1 MKKQLLIAICL
12 LFSAIAAQA
21 SHLMGGQMTSR
32 NIGGLTYEVTL
43 TVYRDTLGIPV
54 YTTANFYYSYASGG
68 FDTSHIV
75 PVSPVFVF
83 GNGVER
89 YTYTDTIALP
99 FTGTYDMWYD
109 DCCRNAAILNI
120 PAPGS
125 FHLANK
131 LMADSTNST
140 PVFLNEPIT
149 LAQLGV
155 PFAYNPLP
163 FDVDGDSIA
172 WMLDIPQEGNGTS
185 LPSPVAGYVLPYS
198 DTLVP
203 FTMNPVTGEISF
215 LPNTIGYFEVS
226 MLVQEYRAGI
236 LIGEI
241 RRDMQIIVVQS
252 SNGPVNLT
260 LNSPNAP
267 FSGKNYSVDAGTAF
281 NFTVIANDPDGNAVN
296 IAANGDAFRL
306 ANPATFTSST
316 VGAVT
321 TATLSWNTST
331 ANERNA
337 PYIIGLRVNE
347 TYTNFSFSSDISI
360 HLNVN
365 KATGLNNPTSNGVK
379 FNVYPNPTSDYM
391 MLNFTS
397 KSNSDGRV
405 EILNLAGQ
413 LVKTYDAIKVL
424 NGLNVIQVNDLNL
437 NQGVYIVNLIQ
448 DGKNLGNSKLN
459 IR

>member
-1 MKKQLLIAICL
+1 
-12 LFSAIAAQA
+12 
-21 SHLMGGQMTSR
+21 
-32 NIGGLTYEVTL
+32 
-43 TVYRDTLGIPV
+43 
-54 YTTANFYYSYASGG
+54 
-68 FDTSHIV
+68 
-75 PVSPVFVF
+75 
-83 GNGVER
+83 
-89 YTYTDTIALP
+89 
-99 FTGTYDMWYD
+99 
-109 DCCRNAAILNI
+109 
-120 PAPGS
+120 
-125 FHLANK
+125 
-131 LMADSTNST
+131 
-140 PVFLNEPIT
+140 
-149 LAQLGV
+149 
-155 PFAYNPLP
+155 
-163 FDVDGDSIA
+163 
-172 WMLDIPQEGNGTS
+172 